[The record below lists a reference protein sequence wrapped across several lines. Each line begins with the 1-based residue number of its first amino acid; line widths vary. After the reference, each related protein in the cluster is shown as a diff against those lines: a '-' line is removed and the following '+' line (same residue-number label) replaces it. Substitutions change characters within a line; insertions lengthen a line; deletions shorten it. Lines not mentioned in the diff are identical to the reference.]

1 MTDFLDRL
9 WYGESAWQRWLAP
22 LSSLFARL
30 VEFRRRAY
38 RDGRLK
44 SRETKVPVVVVGNI
58 TVGGTGKTPVTLW
71 LAERLKALGS
81 KPGIVSR
88 GYGGHVGDV
97 PVSVAEDSDPGVVGD
112 EPLLMAR
119 RVVCPVAVHPDRF
132 AAAELL
138 GEMGCD
144 VVIADDGLQHYGLA
158 RRFEIAVVDGR
169 RGFGNGRLLPAGP
182 LREPVGRLQTLDRI
196 MLQAGTDERAEELS
210 AGNPRVTR
218 FTLAA
223 GDVRSVHGARQ
234 LPLGSFA
241 GQAVHA
247 VAGIGNPQG
256 FFELLEAHGLTVIPH
271 AFADHAVLSRREL
284 EFGDDRAVMMT
295 EKDAVKCETFAPAN
309 TWYLTVAVEV
319 AANEDLSW
327 LDELAEKLRA
337 DPVEQGT

>member
-1 MTDFLDRL
+1 MAAFLDRL
-9 WYGESAWQRWLAP
+9 WYGESAWQRWLLP
-22 LSSLFARL
+22 FSSLFARL
-30 VEFRRRAY
+30 VELRRRAY
-38 RDGRLK
+38 HEGVLK
-44 SRETKVPVVVVGNI
+44 SRTAIVPVVVVGNI

-97 PVSVAEDSDPGVVGD
+97 PVNVTEESDPAIVGD

-119 RVVCPVAVHPDRF
+119 RVVCPVAVHPNRF

-138 GEMGCD
+138 GQMGCD

-158 RRFEIAVVDGR
+158 RQFEIAVVDSR

-196 MLQAGTDERAEELS
+196 MLQARTDERVEELS

-223 GDVRSVHGARQ
+223 GDVRSLHGARQ
-234 LPLGSFA
+234 LPLESFA
-241 GQAVHA
+241 GQMVHA

-256 FFELLEAHGLTVIPH
+256 FFELLERHGLTVIPH
-271 AFADHAVLSRREL
+271 AFADHAVLSRSEL
-284 EFGDDRAVMMT
+284 EFGDDRAVIMT
-295 EKDAVKCETFAPAN
+295 EKDAVKCEAFAPAN
-309 TWYLTVAVEV
+309 TWYLTVAVEI
-319 AANEDLSW
+319 AADEDLSW
-327 LDELAEKLRA
+327 LDDLARRLRVT
-337 DPVEQGT
+337 PVEQKT